1 MAANWLSPHS
11 FSAYILAYNS
21 TVSVVYSFLGRM
33 AVVLMLQ
40 VGGGGRTS
48 SRKHIKKL
56 HSILM
61 YVGSSQIYRD

>member
-48 SRKHIKKL
+48 SRKHITF
-56 HSILM
+56 HS
-61 YVGSSQIYRD
+61 YVCGKFTDLQGLNK

>member
-1 MAANWLSPHS
+1 MAANWLSPHC

-40 VGGGGRTS
+40 VGGGG
-48 SRKHIKKL
+48 
-56 HSILM
+56 
-61 YVGSSQIYRD
+61 VGQALGST

>member
-1 MAANWLSPHS
+1 MAANWLSPHC

-40 VGGGGRTS
+40 VGGGGGGGGG
-48 SRKHIKKL
+48 
-56 HSILM
+56 
-61 YVGSSQIYRD
+61 VGQALGST